1 MVGTAPG
8 APCRGRARIDGVAGA
23 VRVQSAAG
31 VVGSPS
37 WPIEVHAKLAVA
49 ADGACQ
55 ILRMIEEIEEVHLE
69 LHLDPLCQ
77 LKVLAEGQVYDAVTR
92 PRADAKTLATFCA
105 DLKAVQ
111 GEHVGVEP
119 LSRVTGVRAATLT
132 RHTHGNLVAAR
143 ARARRIAHR
152 GVTYNSG
159 HRGSGGDADNGAD
172 FPRPQGILN

>member
-1 MVGTAPG
+1 MVGTAPR
-8 APCRGRARIDGVAGA
+8 ATCRGRARIDGVAGA

-77 LKVLAEGQVYDAVTR
+77 LKVLAEGQVYVAVTR
-92 PRADAKTLATFCA
+92 PRADAKALASF
-105 DLKAVQ
+105 LSNLEAVQ

-119 LSRVTGVRAATLT
+119 LPRVAGVGAAALSRDA
-132 RHTHGNLVAAR
+132 HWDFVAAR
-143 ARARRIAHR
+143 ASTRRIAHR
-152 GVTYNSG
+152 GVTYNPG
-159 HRGSGGDADNGAD
+159 HRGSGGDADDGAD
-172 FPRPQGILN
+172 FPRP

>member
-1 MVGTAPG
+1 MVGTAPR

-77 LKVLAEGQVYDAVTR
+77 LKVLAEGQVYGVVTR
-92 PRADAKTLATFCA
+92 PRADAKALAALLA
-105 DLKAVQ
+105 DLEAVQ
-111 GEHVGVEP
+111 GEHVGVKP
-119 LSRVTGVRAATLT
+119 LPRVARVGAATLA
-132 RHTHGNLVAAR
+132 RDAHRDFVAAPSGSGEV
-143 ARARRIAHR
+143 ANG
-152 GVTYNSG
+152 GVSRDSG
-159 HRGSGGDADNGAD
+159 HRGARSDTDDGAD
-172 FPRPQGILN
+172 FPRP

>member
-37 WPIEVHAKLAVA
+37 WPIEVHAKLAVG

-55 ILRMIEEIEEVHLE
+55 VLRMVEEIEEVHLE

-77 LKVLAEGQVYDAVTR
+77 LKVLAEGQVYVAVTR
-92 PRADAKTLATFCA
+92 PRADSKTLAAF
-105 DLKAVQ
+105 LSNLEAVQ

-119 LSRVTGVRAATLT
+119 LPRVAGVGAAALSSN
-132 RHTHGNLVAAR
+132 THWNLIAAR

-159 HRGSGGDADNGAD
+159 LRGYGRTADNVAI
-172 FPRPQGILN
+172 FPPLSGIL